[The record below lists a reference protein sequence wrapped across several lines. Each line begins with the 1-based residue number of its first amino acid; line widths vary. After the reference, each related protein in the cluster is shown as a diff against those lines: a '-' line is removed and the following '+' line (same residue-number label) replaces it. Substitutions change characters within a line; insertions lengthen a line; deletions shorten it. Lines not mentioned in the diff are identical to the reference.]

1 MKTRLVSLALLLAPI
16 FALALPAAAQPG
28 FKWVPVGAAAPTV
41 FYSVSATDKK
51 ANTVSVMVAFMRRT
65 TNPGESGNSG
75 QMRSEMILCV
85 HNGYEDTH
93 QAVDGSMHAA
103 AESFQTFDFNKP
115 GVMELISKSVCP
127 KA

>member
-1 MKTRLVSLALLLAPI
+1 MISRLSRLAMI
-16 FALALPAAAQPG
+16 VALTVPAAAQQN

-41 FYSVSATDKK
+41 FYSVSTADKK
-51 ANTVSVMVAFMRRT
+51 AGTVSVMVAFMRKSS
-65 TNPGESGNSG
+65 NPGESGNSG
-75 QMRSEMILCV
+75 SMRSEMILCG

-93 QAVDGSMHAA
+93 QSVDGSMHAA

-127 KA
+127 KP